1 LIETFQIA
9 RNVDGPV
16 LIHVLTKKG
25 KGYGPAEKDPTSF
38 HGVGAFD
45 IATGNSTNSGGLSY
59 TKVFGK
65 AMMKLA
71 EANPKLIG
79 ITAAMLQG
87 TGLECFAKTYAN
99 RFFDVGIAEQHAVT
113 FAAGLATEGFRP
125 VVAVYSTFFQR
136 AYDQILHDVCLQ
148 NLPVVLAMDRSG
160 IVGEDGPTHHGVF
173 DLSYLRS
180 MPNMVVMAPKDEN
193 ELQHMLKTA
202 VDYDGPAA
210 VRYPRGN
217 VVGVGLDSELRRL
230 EIGKA
235 ELLRPGKDLVIIAI
249 GSTVQNAMEAAVRL
263 DSEGI
268 DAAVINAR
276 FVKPLDRELIM
287 SLAQKTGR
295 VITVEENVLQ
305 GGFGSAVLEM
315 FEEESFFPKAL
326 KRLGVNDFFVPHGSQ
341 TILRNLC
348 CIDTDAIESAALKM
362 LDSNHGKVL
371 RAIGQTA
378 RR

>member
-1 LIETFQIA
+1 
-9 RNVDGPV
+9 
-16 LIHVLTKKG
+16 
-25 KGYGPAEKDPTSF
+25 
-38 HGVGAFD
+38 
-45 IATGNSTNSGGLSY
+45 
-59 TKVFGK
+59 
-65 AMMKLA
+65 M
-71 EANPKLIG
+71 
-79 ITAAMLQG
+79 
-87 TGLECFAKTYAN
+87 
-99 RFFDVGIAEQHAVT
+99 
-113 FAAGLATEGFRP
+113 
-125 VVAVYSTFFQR
+125 AVYSTFFQR

-148 NLPVVLAMDRSG
+148 NLPVVLALDRSG

-202 VDYDGPAA
+202 VDHDGPAA

-217 VVGVGLDSELRRL
+217 VVGVELDSELRSL
-230 EIGKA
+230 EIGKG
-235 ELLRPGKDLVIIAI
+235 ELLRPGKDLVIVAI
-249 GSTVQNAMEAAVRL
+249 GCTVQSAMEAAERL

-268 DAAVINAR
+268 EAAVINAR

-287 SLAQKTGR
+287 TWAQKTGS
-295 VITVEENVLQ
+295 VITVEENMLQ

-326 KRLGVNDFFVPHGSQ
+326 KRLGVSDFFIPHGSQ
-341 TILRNLC
+341 AILRNLC
-348 CIDTDAIESAALKM
+348 CIDTDAIESAALKL
-362 LDSNHGKVL
+362 LDLNHGKVL